1 MKLNLAYR
9 WFWPL
14 VALILVLH
22 TYLILT
28 DQWVFSL
35 WPLALITGIVAVYR
49 FDVALLIIGFT
60 APLSFNIE
68 YITDG
73 KIGLFLPT
81 EPLLAGLLLLIPAVQ
96 LYKPFLDKNIF
107 RHPIAWVVY
116 VLLLW
121 IAFTTITSEHP
132 AVSMK
137 FLVVRLWFFVPVLF
151 FGAHLFAK
159 KQYIKYFFWLY
170 VIGMSIVIAYT
181 LINHWQYN
189 FGEKEGHWVMWP
201 FFKDHTGY
209 GAMVAFIIPIIIG
222 FYYSKEHGLLMRL
235 TLIGL
240 FVLVMIGVYFSYTRA
255 AWLSLV
261 AAGLVWLL
269 IRFKI
274 PFKYIFGLG
283 VIVLFFLFMNWDQ
296 INMSLSKNKSEHTT
310 EKFEERLQSA
320 ANVST
325 DASNLERIN
334 RWTAAWNMALERP
347 WVGFGPGTYAMEYAP
362 YQNPENY
369 TIISTNFGTMGNAH
383 SEYLGPLAE
392 MGFPGLILM
401 LVLVAVIFYKGIT
414 VYIQYPSGEYRT
426 LVLSLVLAL
435 VTYFVHGFLNNYLD
449 TDKAAVP
456 IWAAV
461 AVIVALDLE
470 LKKKNNEKVR

>member
-1 MKLNLAYR
+1 MNFVLAYR

-14 VALILVLH
+14 AILVLVLNF
-22 TYLILT
+22 YLIYT
-28 DQWVFSL
+28 DQWLFSIL
-35 WPLALITGIVAVYR
+35 PLGLIVGLIAIYR
-49 FDVALLIIGFT
+49 FDFALLTIAFT

-73 KIGLFLPT
+73 KLGLFLPT
-81 EPLLAGLLLLIPAVQ
+81 EPLLATLLVLIFAKQ
-96 LYKPFLDKNIF
+96 LYRPFIDREIF
-107 RHPIAWVVY
+107 KHPIAWAIY
-116 VLLLW
+116 IYLFW
-121 IAFTTITSEHP
+121 IIMTTITSEHP
-132 AVSMK
+132 VVSLK
-137 FLVVRLWFFVPVLF
+137 YLLVRLWFLIPVLF
-151 FGAHLFAK
+151 FGAQLFSYK
-159 KQYIKYFFWLY
+159 KHIKSFFWLY
-170 VIGMSIVIAYT
+170 VLGMSVVILYT

-209 GAMVAFIIPIIIG
+209 GAMVAFIIPLIIG
-222 FYYSKEHGLLMRL
+222 FYYSKKHGLLMRV
-235 TLIGL
+235 LILGIFSL
-240 FVLVMIGVYFSYTRA
+240 AMIGVFFSYTRA

-261 AAGLVWLL
+261 AAGFVWLL

-274 PFKYIFGLG
+274 PFKYLFVIGIIGLSM
-283 VIVLFFLFMNWDQ
+283 IALNWDQ

-334 RWTAAWNMALERP
+334 RWTAAWNMTVDRP
-347 WVGFGPGTYAMEYAP
+347 IFGFGPGTYAMEYAP

-383 SEYLGPLAE
+383 SEYLGPMAE
-392 MGFPGLILM
+392 MGFPGLLVM
-401 LVLVAVIFYKGIT
+401 LVVVILIFYKGIT
-414 VYIQYPSGEYRT
+414 LYIKYPEGEYRT
-426 LVLSLVLAL
+426 ILFALILAL

-449 TDKAAVP
+449 TDKAAIP
-456 IWAAV
+456 IWGAV
-461 AVIVALDLE
+461 AVIIALDLE
-470 LKKKNNEKVR
+470 LKKINTSKK